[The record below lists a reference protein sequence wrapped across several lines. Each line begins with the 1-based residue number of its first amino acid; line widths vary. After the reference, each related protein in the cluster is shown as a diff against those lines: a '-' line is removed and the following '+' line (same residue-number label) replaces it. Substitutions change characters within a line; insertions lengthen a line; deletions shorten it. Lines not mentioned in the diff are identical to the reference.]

1 MQLELKREEQELLQ
15 FLLEE
20 RCQELHAEIR
30 KTANHNFKEALK
42 SKEHLIEGLLE
53 KLSIQVQSTTA

>member
-1 MQLELKREEQELLQ
+1 MQLELKLEEQELLQ
-15 FLLEE
+15 SLLEE
-20 RCQELHAEIR
+20 RCQELRAEIR

>member
-15 FLLEE
+15 SVLEE
-20 RCQELHAEIR
+20 SCQELRAEIR
-30 KTANHNFKEALK
+30 KTENHDFKEALK

-53 KLSIQVQSTTA
+53 KLFIQVQSTTA